1 MAVTVMILM
10 ETQKKLPFDSPY
22 WMQSGCDQRFL
33 GNHKIP
39 VQQGLEQTWGLF
51 WPKCLLA
58 RKLLAIIMRNP
69 YGVLVTRCIGLPEV
83 TLSTSAVTAICFL
96 HITRQLWATG
106 PPPATW
112 GFIR

>member
-39 VQQGLEQTWGLF
+39 VQQGLE
-51 WPKCLLA
+51 
-58 RKLLAIIMRNP
+58 
-69 YGVLVTRCIGLPEV
+69 
-83 TLSTSAVTAICFL
+83 
-96 HITRQLWATG
+96 
-106 PPPATW
+106 
-112 GFIR
+112 